1 MPEDFKINATVGN
14 KSLNH
19 GNKQKVT
26 CVYGQ
31 EPPID
36 VRRDSKR
43 IKRQQAEGGKG
54 DFRRAGPG
62 DMQKYRDGWD
72 AIFGKNK

>member
-14 KSLNH
+14 KKVNH
-19 GNKQKVT
+19 SKVT

-36 VRRDSKR
+36 VRRDSAR
-43 IKRQQAEGGKG
+43 LKRQQAEGGKG
-54 DFRRAGPG
+54 DFRRCSPG
-62 DMQKYRDGWD
+62 DLQKYRDGWD
-72 AIFGKNK
+72 AIFGKKK